1 MAFDVAGNLYV
12 ANYGGGEVIILN
24 PKGEAV
30 ERIPVGGL
38 HPTNV
43 AFGGTDRRSLF
54 VTEVATGSIYRFNTD
69 HPGLPLFG
77 EMDIR

>member
-12 ANYGGGEVIILN
+12 AHYGGGDVIILN
-24 PKGEAV
+24 PKGEPV

-43 AFGGTDRRSLF
+43 AFGGPDRRILF
-54 VTEVATGSIYRFNTD
+54 VTEVGTGAIYRFKTD
-69 HPGLPLFG
+69 HAGLPLFG
-77 EMDIR
+77 DMDIR